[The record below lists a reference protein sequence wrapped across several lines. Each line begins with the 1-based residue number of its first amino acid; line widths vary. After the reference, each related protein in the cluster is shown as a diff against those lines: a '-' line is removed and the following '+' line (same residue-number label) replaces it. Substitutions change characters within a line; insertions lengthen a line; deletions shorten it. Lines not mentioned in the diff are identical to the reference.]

1 MTAVGFRIG
10 RARLAL
16 LLILGVATA
25 LRLNGIGFGLP
36 ALNDPDE
43 PLFMMTA
50 FEMLR
55 NQSFNPGWFG
65 HPGTTTLYCL
75 ALICLGVAAAG
86 LATGR
91 FAGADAVAGALYADP
106 GIVFLP
112 GRLFIAACAIGCV
125 YLTYRI
131 GRRLGGARL
140 GLAAAA
146 LLAVNS
152 VHIEYS
158 QIIRTDMQAG
168 LFMLLC
174 ALCAIDIAETGR
186 RRAYLLAGI
195 CVGLATATKWPGA
208 VIALS
213 PVCAG
218 LCHIARNRADAARQ
232 AGYLALFAA
241 MAAATLIL
249 VSPYLLLDYPTVA
262 RNLAGEARP
271 EHPGATGG
279 GFLANLAWYMAH
291 PLLTSFGSAGLA
303 LIAAGAISGPP
314 RSRPLVFAVA
324 PGFLLFLAIIC
335 MQALRWE
342 RWLVPLLPLL
352 ALLAGFALCALADWL
367 RRRTGRPLPLA
378 EAAAVLLLAVPMI
391 HTALIETRARGN
403 DTRQMASAWVR
414 AYVPAGRTILVED
427 AAFDLTGG
435 PWRFL
440 FPLGAAGCV
449 DVRDALSG
457 RIRYSRVEGLRA
469 GRPLVDLGHV
479 DPALLPTCRADYAVL
494 SHYGR
499 YRADPHFRPEFEQ
512 YERLIRGGDIV
523 AEFRPVPGS
532 SSGPAVHVVRLAAA
546 STPQ

>member
-1 MTAVGFRIG
+1 MRIAG
-10 RARLAL
+10 LRITSAPLLL
-16 LLILGVATA
+16 LLILCVATA
-25 LRLNGIGFGLP
+25 LRLHGIGFGLP

-75 ALICLGVAAAG
+75 ALICLAVGGIG

-91 FAGADAVAGALYADP
+91 FADADAIAGALYADP

-112 GRLFIAACAIGCV
+112 GRLFVAACAIGCV
-125 YLTYRI
+125 YLTYRL
-131 GRRLGGARL
+131 GRRLGGTRL
-140 GLAAAA
+140 GLTAAA
-146 LLAVNS
+146 LLAVNA

-158 QIIRTDMQAG
+158 QIIRTDMQAS

-174 ALCAIDIAETGR
+174 ALCAIDIAKTGR

-213 PVCAG
+213 PICAG
-218 LCHIARNRADAARQ
+218 LWRIARDRSDAARQ
-232 AGYLALFAA
+232 IGFLALFGVT
-241 MAAATLIL
+241 AAAAL
-249 VSPYLLLDYPTVA
+249 VIASPYLLLDYPTVL

-279 GFLANLAWYMAH
+279 GVFANLAWYIGH
-291 PLLTSFGSAGLA
+291 PLLTSMGPIGLA
-303 LIAAGAISGPP
+303 LVAAGAVLAAWRDRLIA
-314 RSRPLVFAVA
+314 FAVA

-335 MQALRWE
+335 LQALRWE
-342 RWLVPLLPLL
+342 RWLVPLLPFLVLL
-352 ALLAGFALCALADWL
+352 AAFALCGLADWL
-367 RRRTGRPLPLA
+367 RQRMAHSMPWIEP
-378 EAAAVLLLAVPMI
+378 AAIMLLAIPMI
-391 HTALIETRARGN
+391 HTALIEARERTH

-414 AYVPAGRTILVED
+414 GHVPAGSSILIED
-427 AAFDLTGG
+427 AAFDLTNG

-440 FPLGAAGCV
+440 FPLGRAGCV
-449 DVRDALSG
+449 DVRAALGG
-457 RIRYSRVEGLRA
+457 RIRYSKVEGLRA
-469 GRPLVDLGHV
+469 SKPLVDLGHV
-479 DPALLPTCRADYAVL
+479 DPALLPTCRTDYAIF

-499 YRADPHFRPEFEQ
+499 YRTDPHFRPEFEQ
-512 YERLIRGGDIV
+512 YQQLIRGGDIV
-523 AEFRPVPGS
+523 AEFQPIPGS
-532 SSGPAVHVVRLAAA
+532 SSGPVVHVVRLAGA
-546 STPQ
+546 TGP

>member
-1 MTAVGFRIG
+1 MKIAGLRI
-10 RARLAL
+10 ATTL
-16 LLILGVATA
+16 LLLLMILSVATA
-25 LRLNGIGFGLP
+25 LRLHGIGFGLP

-75 ALICLGVAAAG
+75 ALICLAVGGIG

-91 FAGADAVAGALYADP
+91 FADADAVAAALYADP

-131 GRRLGGARL
+131 GRKLGGERL
-140 GLAAAA
+140 GLSAAA
-146 LLAVNS
+146 LLAVNA

-158 QIIRTDMQAG
+158 QIIRTDMQAS

-174 ALCAIDIAETGR
+174 ALCAIDIAKTGR

-218 LCHIARNRADAARQ
+218 LWRMAQDRSDVARQ
-232 AGYLALFAA
+232 AGFLALFGLT
-241 MAAATLIL
+241 AAAAL
-249 VSPYLLLDYPTVA
+249 VIASPYLLLDYPTVL

-279 GFLANLAWYMAH
+279 GFFANLAWYVMH
-291 PLLTSFGSAGLA
+291 PLLTSMGPVGLA
-303 LIAAGAISGPP
+303 LVAAGAVFAAWRNCLIA
-314 RSRPLVFAVA
+314 FAVA

-335 MQALRWE
+335 LQALRWE
-342 RWLVPLLPLL
+342 RWLVPLLPFLTLL
-352 ALLAGFALCALADWL
+352 AAFALCGLADWL
-367 RRRTGRPLPLA
+367 RRRMARPIPWI
-378 EAAAVLLLAVPMI
+378 EAAAVLLLAIPMT
-391 HTALIETRARGN
+391 HTALIETRERTH

-414 AYVPAGRTILVED
+414 AHVPPGSSVLIED
-427 AAFDLTGG
+427 AAFDLTSG

-440 FPLGAAGCV
+440 FPLGSAGCV
-449 DVRDALSG
+449 DVRAALSG
-457 RIRYSRVEGLRA
+457 RIRYSKVEGLRA
-469 GRPLVDLGHV
+469 SKPLVDLGHV
-479 DPALLPTCRADYAVL
+479 DPALLPTCRADYAIL
-494 SHYGR
+494 SHYDR

-512 YERLIRGGDIV
+512 YQRLIRDGDIV
-523 AEFRPVPGS
+523 AEFEPVSGS
-532 SSGPAVHVVRLAAA
+532 SSGPVVHVVHLAG
-546 STPQ
+546 TGQPQ